1 MIFFATDSKGNII
14 SLGVGNNFFSIAAIV
29 NYKGMKKRIIRR
41 NKDLKRRKKM
51 IITGCLC
58 MILVSFSF
66 AVYDSFDLILQD
78 YVTEQAYYLREY
90 RDRLGWNLHFDE
102 NGEVKTIFATHGY
115 DELVPGTQYEYTYA
129 KRTNMLLDIHEVA
142 EIQ

>member
-1 MIFFATDSKGNII
+1 
-14 SLGVGNNFFSIAAIV
+14 
-29 NYKGMKKRIIRR
+29 
-41 NKDLKRRKKM
+41 M

-78 YVTEQAYYLREY
+78 YVTEQGYYLREY
-90 RDRLGWNLHFDE
+90 RDRLGWNLHFKE

-115 DELVPGTQYEYTYA
+115 DELVSGTQYEYTYA

>member
-1 MIFFATDSKGNII
+1 
-14 SLGVGNNFFSIAAIV
+14 
-29 NYKGMKKRIIRR
+29 
-41 NKDLKRRKKM
+41 M

-78 YVTEQAYYLREY
+78 YVTEQGYYLREY

-115 DELVPGTQYEYTYA
+115 DELVSGTQYEYTYA

-142 EIQ
+142 EKQ

>member
-1 MIFFATDSKGNII
+1 MQPIVRAILYPWVLAII
-14 SLGVGNNFFSIAAIV
+14 VFSIAAIV
-29 NYKGMKKRIIRR
+29 NYREMKKRIIRR

-78 YVTEQAYYLREY
+78 YVTEQGYYLREY
-90 RDRLGWNLHFDE
+90 RDRLDWNLHFEE

-142 EIQ
+142 EKQ